1 MLGICVMRV
10 LIIKMV
16 VALLRAAMVVLVV
29 LRKVVVVDMR
39 VGVGVGVVVEIRREV
54 WVGVERKYEYK

>member
-1 MLGICVMRV
+1 MRV

-39 VGVGVGVVVEIRREV
+39 VGVGVGVVVEIRREG
-54 WVGVERKYEYK
+54 WVGVGRKYEYK